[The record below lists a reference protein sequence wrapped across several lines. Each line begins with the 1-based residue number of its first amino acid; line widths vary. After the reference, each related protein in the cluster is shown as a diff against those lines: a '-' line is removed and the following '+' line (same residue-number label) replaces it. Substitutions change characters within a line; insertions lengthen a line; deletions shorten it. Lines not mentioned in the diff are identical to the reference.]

1 MRLTAK
7 RIARLRKR
15 IGRHPDGHGL
25 YLQIASAGAASWLF
39 RYEVTGRERMLGLGP
54 LHTVSLKEARERA
67 KAARLQLL
75 DGVDPI
81 EARKAV
87 KAARALEAAKAVT
100 FQEAAE
106 GYLVAHETKWRSVK
120 HREQWRTTLATY
132 AYPILGRLPVAAIDS
147 GLVLRALEQIWRTV
161 PETAARLRGRIEK
174 VLDYAA
180 VRNLRGSENPA
191 RWKGHL
197 EHILPRRSA
206 VAIKH
211 HAALPYPEVPEFMAE
226 LRRRD
231 GVAARALEFAIL
243 TAARTGEVLHATW
256 DEVKEGS
263 WEIPAERMKA
273 AKPHRVPLSQQVVAL
288 LKALPR
294 ADGNPHVFIGQTPGS
309 PISPSVLRKVLERM
323 GRDDITAHGFRS
335 TFADWVSECT
345 NFPDRVREAALAHV
359 TGSKSSR
366 SYARSDLFGER
377 TRLMEAWSAFCS
389 TPLAEGAAV
398 LPMRK
403 ARP

>member
-39 RYEVTGRERMLGLGP
+39 RYEVASRERMLGLGP

-75 DGVDPI
+75 DGVDPL
-81 EARKAV
+81 EARKAAR
-87 KAARALEAAKAVT
+87 AARALEAAKAVT
-100 FQEAAE
+100 FREAAE
-106 GYLVAHETKWRSVK
+106 GYLVAHEGKWRSGK

-132 AYPILGRLPVAAIDS
+132 AYPTLGRLPVAAIDS
-147 GLVLRALEQIWRTV
+147 GLVLRALEPIWRTI

-174 VLDYAA
+174 VLDYA
-180 VRNLRGSENPA
+180 A

-211 HAALPYPEVPEFMAE
+211 HAALPYSDVPAFMAE
-226 LRRRD
+226 LQRRD

-243 TAARTGEVLHATW
+243 TAARTGEVLHATL
-256 DEVKEGS
+256 DEVKEGI
-263 WEIPAERMKA
+263 WEIPAVRMKA
-273 AKPHRVPLSQQVVAL
+273 AKPHRVPLSQRVVAL

-294 ADGNPHVFIGQTPGS
+294 ADGNPHVFIGQA
-309 PISPSVLRKVLERM
+309 PS
-323 GRDDITAHGFRS
+323 
-335 TFADWVSECT
+335 
-345 NFPDRVREAALAHV
+345 
-359 TGSKSSR
+359 
-366 SYARSDLFGER
+366 
-377 TRLMEAWSAFCS
+377 
-389 TPLAEGAAV
+389 
-398 LPMRK
+398 
-403 ARP
+403 

>member
-15 IGRHPDGHGL
+15 IGRYPDGHGL

-39 RYEVTGRERMLGLGP
+39 RYEVAGRERMLGLGP
-54 LHTVSLKEARERA
+54 LHTVSLKQARERA
-67 KAARLQLL
+67 KAVRLQLL

-81 EARKAV
+81 EARKAA

-100 FQEAAE
+100 FREAAE
-106 GYLVAHETKWRSVK
+106 GYLVAHEGRWRSGK
-120 HREQWRTTLATY
+120 HRDQWHTTLATY
-132 AYPILGRLPVAAIDS
+132 AYPILGRLPIAAIDT
-147 GLVLRALEQIWRTV
+147 GLVLRALEPIWRTI
-161 PETAARLRGRIEK
+161 PETAARVRGRIEK

-180 VRNLRGSENPA
+180 VRNLRAGENPA

-206 VAIKH
+206 IAIKH
-211 HAALPYPEVPEFMAE
+211 HAALPYAELPRFMAE
-226 LRRRD
+226 LRQRD

-256 DEVKEGS
+256 DEVKDGI
-263 WEIPAERMKA
+263 WEIPAGRMKA
-273 AKPHRVPLSQQVVAL
+273 AKPHRVPLSAQVVVL

-294 ADGNPHVFIGQTPGS
+294 ADGNPHVFIGQAPGS

-323 GRDDITAHGFRS
+323 DRADITAHGFRS
-335 TFADWVSECT
+335 SFADWVSERT
-345 NFPDRVREAALAHV
+345 SFPDRVREAALAHV
-359 TGSKSSR
+359 GGGKTTR
-366 SYARSDLFGER
+366 AYARSDLLEER
-377 TRLMEAWSAFCS
+377 VRLMQAWADFSYGAEAAG
-389 TPLAEGAAV
+389 EV
-398 LPMRK
+398 VPMRK
-403 ARP
+403 ARS

>member
-15 IGRHPDGHGL
+15 IGRYPDGHGL

-39 RYEVTGRERMLGLGP
+39 RYEVAGRERMLGLGP

-67 KAARLQLL
+67 RAARLQLL

-81 EARKAV
+81 EARKV
-87 KAARALEAAKAVT
+87 TKAARALEGAKAVT
-100 FQEAAE
+100 FREAAE
-106 GYLVAHETKWRSVK
+106 GYLVAHEGRWRSGK

-132 AYPILGRLPVAAIDS
+132 AYPILGRLPVAAIDT
-147 GLVLRALEQIWRTV
+147 GLVLRVLEPIWRTI
-161 PETAARLRGRIEK
+161 PETTARLRGRIEK

-180 VRNLRGSENPA
+180 VRNLRASENPA

-206 VAIKH
+206 TAIKH
-211 HAALPYPEVPEFMAE
+211 HAALPHAELPRFMAE
-226 LRRRD
+226 LRQRD

-256 DEVKEGS
+256 DEIKDGI
-263 WEIPAERMKA
+263 WEIPAGRMKA
-273 AKPHRVPLSQQVVAL
+273 AKPHRVPLSAQVVAL
-288 LKALPR
+288 LKGLPR
-294 ADGNPHVFIGQTPGS
+294 ADGNPHVFIGQAPRS

-323 GRDDITAHGFRS
+323 ARADITTHGFRS
-335 TFADWVSECT
+335 SFADWVSERT
-345 NFPDRVREAALAHV
+345 SFPDRVREAALAHV
-359 TGSKSSR
+359 VVGKTTR
-366 SYARSDLFGER
+366 AYARSDLIEERVKLMRAWADFCYGPAAGE
-377 TRLMEAWSAFCS
+377 
-389 TPLAEGAAV
+389 V
-398 LPMRK
+398 VPMRK
-403 ARP
+403 AHQ